1 MKNFLLLLAGALFI
15 GLLSFVCFSNK
26 LEPITKDLITRTSE
40 KLNKNGLYGLDVD
53 IVGKDYKTKLFT
65 RISGSVV
72 SEEEKKKAISIAKSI
87 YGVFGVEDNITV
99 VKAQIIKK
107 KTVFEPVEYNTTKK
121 VVVNDLNEDKD
132 SKKDDDIK
140 LFKEDSILPDIEPLS
155 KIESC
160 QERLNKLLLQSK
172 INFASSK
179 TDIKK
184 ESYPLLEKIAN
195 IIKEC
200 RGDIKLITIEGYTD
214 SSGSEKSNLLL
225 SQDRAEAVKNYLVN
239 KFGIDKHMLK
249 AVGYGESKPIA
260 DNSSEEGK
268 RKNRRIEFKLEGGS
282 L

>member
-1 MKNFLLLLAGALFI
+1 MRNFLLLLAGALLI
-15 GLLSFVCFSNK
+15 GLVSFVCFVNK
-26 LEPITKDLITRTSE
+26 LEPITNDLISRTNK
-40 KLNKNGLYGLDVD
+40 KLNENGLYGLDVD

-72 SEEEKKKAISIAKSI
+72 SEEEKEKALSIAKSI

-107 KTVFEPVEYNTTKK
+107 KTVFEPVEDNTTKK
-121 VVVNDLNEDKD
+121 VIVNDLNEDKN

-140 LFKEDSILPDIEPLS
+140 LFKEDSILPDIAPLS

-160 QERLNKLLLQSK
+160 QERLNKLLSQSK

-225 SQDRAEAVKNYLVN
+225 SQDRAEAVKNYLEN
-239 KFGIDKHMLK
+239 KFGIDEHMLK

-268 RKNRRIEFKLEGGS
+268 RKNRRIEFKLEGGAI
-282 L
+282 